1 MASAVTLLV
10 VVALGLGVYV
20 AYKAGIFSKLIPSL
34 SPSSSTSTPSAG
46 STPTTGGGA
55 TTAAVGGHI
64 YPVVST
70 ASGVNIAGTN
80 QQITY
85 ASSGK
90 AATSHR
96 SDVPFPGK
104 KNIEATVYLSWP
116 TACTGGGHPE
126 LAIKFWGPGHTDAT
140 CCYCYT
146 SAVPSGGNLQ
156 LGFGGEGPHPSTTT
170 LQKVAKSIPFTAGKK
185 YGIKGVIWSTGAGKI
200 HQETWYDDGSGKW
213 QLAGAY
219 DRATCGQNKTS
230 TTPAANSEV
239 EFRID
244 CANVTYSG
252 TDVVEITPPAG
263 GGATAGL
270 ARAFDV
276 QYSDMSD
283 NSIDGIHWGP
293 ITPQDWENYPLVD
306 YGHSC

>member
-1 MASAVTLLV
+1 MGLTDSPVTILLV
-10 VVALGLGVYV
+10 VAIGLGVYV
-20 AYKAGIFSKLIPSL
+20 AYKGGLFSRLTGSSPAPS
-34 SPSSSTSTPSAG
+34 G
-46 STPTTGGGA
+46 GGGGGGGA
-55 TTAAVGGHI
+55 TSSTPAGATSAPIGGHI
-64 YPVVST
+64 YTVVSS
-70 ASGVNIAGTN
+70 ASGVNVAGTN

-96 SDVPFPGK
+96 SDVGFAGK

-116 TACTGGGHPE
+116 ANCTGGGHPE

-185 YGIKGVIWSTGAGKI
+185 YGIKGVIWSTAPGKI

-213 QLAGAY
+213 QLAGTY
-219 DRATCGQNKTS
+219 DRPSCGQSKTS
-230 TTPAANSEV
+230 ATPAANSQV

-252 TDVVEITPPAG
+252 TDVVEIAPPAG
-263 GGATAGL
+263 AAF
-270 ARAFDV
+270 AHIDHRAFAV
-276 QYSDMSD
+276 ELGS
-283 NSIDGIHWGP
+283 NSLMEIHGGP
-293 ITPQDWENYPLVD
+293 NTPPMGLFPDVD
-306 YGHSC
+306 YAHSC

>member
-20 AYKAGIFSKLIPSL
+20 AYKAGLFSKLTGSL
-34 SPSSSTSTPSAG
+34 SSPSGGTTA
-46 STPTTGGGA
+46 STPTGA
-55 TTAAVGGHI
+55 TSAPIGGHI

-70 ASGVNIAGTN
+70 ASGVNVAGTN

-104 KNIEATVYLSWP
+104 KNMEATVYLAWP
-116 TACTGGGHPE
+116 ASCTGGGHPE

-146 SAVPSGGNLQ
+146 SAVPAGGQLQ

-185 YGIKGVIWSTGAGKI
+185 YGIKGVIWSTAPGKI

-213 QLAGAY
+213 QLAGVY
-219 DRATCGQNKTS
+219 DRATCGKDKTS
-230 TTPAANSEV
+230 ATPAANSQV

-252 TDVVEITPPAG
+252 TDLVEITPPAG
-263 GGATAGL
+263 GGTTTGPATTAGL
-270 ARAFDV
+270 ARSFDV

-293 ITPQDWENYPLVD
+293 NTPPPGLYPEVD